1 MKARILVAIVGIPAL
16 LGAIWQGF
24 PSLTIV
30 VGVAALIG
38 IWEFHRMAK
47 GWGAAP
53 YWPYGILWTVL
64 FVVHAQL
71 AADNGNFSIFLIAG
85 GLAPLLA
92 FALLRRSRASFQN
105 CLHTALGP
113 LYVGFLLSHA
123 LLLREG
129 AAGLEDGR
137 DWLLYALFVTFA
149 ADTGAFF
156 IGKFLG
162 RNKMAPEISP
172 GKTWEGFVGGLAGAA
187 GVSVG
192 LTALLGLPCSLPCQ
206 IVFGLLLGTV
216 APLGD
221 LAQSYMKRRAGVKDS
236 GVLLPGH
243 GGILD
248 RMDSLLATLPV
259 TFYVAAYII
268 V

>member
-16 LGAIWQGF
+16 IGAIWAGM
-24 PSLTIV
+24 PALTIL
-30 VGVAALIG
+30 VGLAALIG
-38 IWEFHRMAK
+38 LWEFHRMAK
-47 GWGAAP
+47 AWGATP
-53 YWPYGILWTVL
+53 YWPYSILWTAL
-64 FVVHAQL
+64 FIAHGQL
-71 AADNGNFSIFLIAG
+71 AAEHGNFSHFLIG
-85 GLAPLLA
+85 GGIIPLLA
-92 FALLRRSRASFQN
+92 FALLRRNRETFKN

-156 IGKFLG
+156 VGRFLG

-172 GKTWEGFVGGLAGAA
+172 GKTWEGFAGGLACAA
-187 GVSVG
+187 AVSVG
-192 LTALLGLPCSLPCQ
+192 LTALLNLPCALPCQ
-206 IVFGLLLGTV
+206 IAFGMLLGTV
-216 APLGD
+216 APMGD
-221 LAQSYMKRRAGVKDS
+221 LAESYMKRRANLKDS
-236 GVLLPGH
+236 GVIVPGH

-248 RMDSLLATLPV
+248 RMDSLLATFPV

-268 V
+268 A

>member
-1 MKARILVAIVGIPAL
+1 MKARILVAIVGIPL
-16 LGAIWQGF
+16 LIGAIWQGF
-24 PSLTIV
+24 PALPV
-30 VGVAALIG
+30 LVGVAAIIG
-38 IWEFHRMAK
+38 LWEFHRMARA
-47 GWGAAP
+47 WGAAP
-53 YWPYGILWTVL
+53 YLPYSILWTVL

-71 AADNGNFSIFLIAG
+71 VADHGNFSAYLIAG
-85 GLAPLLA
+85 GIAPLLA
-92 FALLRRSRASFQN
+92 FALIRRDRGTFRN

-123 LLLREG
+123 LLIREG
-129 AAGLEDGR
+129 AGGLEHGR

-156 IGKFLG
+156 VGKFLG

-187 GVSVG
+187 GASIG

-206 IVFGLLLGTV
+206 IVFGLLLGSV

-221 LAQSYMKRRAGVKDS
+221 LAESYMKRRANFKDS
-236 GVLLPGH
+236 GVIVPGH

-248 RMDSLLATLPV
+248 RMDSPLVTLPV